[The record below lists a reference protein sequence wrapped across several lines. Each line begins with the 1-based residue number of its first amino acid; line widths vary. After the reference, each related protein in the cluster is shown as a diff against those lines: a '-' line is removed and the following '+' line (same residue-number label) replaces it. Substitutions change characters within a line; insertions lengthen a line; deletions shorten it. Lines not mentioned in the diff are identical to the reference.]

1 AMGNPKGDEQLPK
14 DVYWKILR
22 WQLTLQGTWN
32 SAFHAEGDD
41 WKAVAAA
48 MKEGDFPFERL
59 ITKKYLL
66 SEGDEAFRF
75 LQDKSVHKSRL
86 MFVMHEEAD
95 RLLKEREESRK

>member
-1 AMGNPKGDEQLPK
+1 
-14 DVYWKILR
+14 
-22 WQLTLQGTWN
+22 
-32 SAFHAEGDD
+32 
-41 WKAVAAA
+41 
-48 MKEGDFPFERL
+48 MKEGKFPFERL

-75 LQDKSVHKSRL
+75 LQDKSLHKSRL